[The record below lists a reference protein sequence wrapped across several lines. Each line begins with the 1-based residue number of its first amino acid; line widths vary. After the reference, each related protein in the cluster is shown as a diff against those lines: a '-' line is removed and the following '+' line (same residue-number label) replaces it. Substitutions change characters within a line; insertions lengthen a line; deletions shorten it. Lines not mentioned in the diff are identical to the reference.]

1 MGTGV
6 INDPIGDMLTRIRNG
21 LIARHGEVRIPHS
34 RLKAR
39 IAEILVREGYVED
52 VDIVVAGVNSE
63 ITVKLKYASNR
74 SPVIHGLKRVSR
86 PGLRVYA
93 GRNEMPKVQG
103 GLGVAI
109 LSTSKG
115 IMTDREA
122 RKAHVGGELLCEV
135 W

>member
-6 INDPIGDMLTRIRNG
+6 ITDPIADLLTRIRNG

-34 RLKAR
+34 RVKAR

-52 VDIVVAGVNSE
+52 VEIIPAGINSE
-63 ITVKLKYASNR
+63 IKVTLKYAANR
-74 SPVIHGLKRVSR
+74 TPVIHGLKRVSR

-93 GRNEMPKVQG
+93 GRNEMPRVQG
-103 GLGVAI
+103 GLGIAI
-109 LSTSKG
+109 LSTSRG
-115 IMTDREA
+115 VMTDREA
-122 RKAHVGGELLCEV
+122 RRAHVGGELLCEV

>member
-34 RLKAR
+34 RMKVR

-52 VDIVVAGVNSE
+52 VDVIAAGINSE
-63 ITVKLKYASNR
+63 IKVKLKYASDRN
-74 SPVIHGLKRVSR
+74 PVIHGLKRVSR

-93 GRNEMPKVQG
+93 GRSEMPRVQG

-109 LSTSKG
+109 VSTSKG
-115 IMTDREA
+115 IMTDRDA
-122 RKAHVGGELLCEV
+122 RKARLGGELLCEV

>member
-6 INDPIGDMLTRIRNG
+6 ITDPIADMLTRIRNG

-34 RLKAR
+34 RVKAR

-52 VDIVVAGVNSE
+52 AEIVAAGINSE
-63 ITVKLKYASNR
+63 IKMKLKYAANR
-74 SPVIHGLKRVSR
+74 TPVIHGLKRVSR

-93 GRNEMPKVQG
+93 GVSEVPRVQG
-103 GLGVAI
+103 GLGISI
-109 LSTSKG
+109 LSTSRG
-115 IMTDREA
+115 VMTDREA
-122 RKAHVGGELLCEV
+122 RRAGVGGELLCEV

>member
-6 INDPIGDMLTRIRNG
+6 ITDPIADMLTRIRNG

-34 RLKAR
+34 RVKAR

-52 VDIVVAGVNSE
+52 VEIVPAGINSE
-63 ITVKLKYASNR
+63 IKVKLKYAANR
-74 SPVIHGLKRVSR
+74 TPVIHGLKRVSR

-93 GRNEMPKVQG
+93 GRSEMPRVQG
-103 GLGVAI
+103 GLGVTI
-109 LSTSKG
+109 VSTSRG
-115 IMTDREA
+115 LMTDREA
-122 RKAHVGGELLCEV
+122 RRARVGGELLCEV

>member
-21 LIARHGEVRIPHS
+21 LIARKGDVSIPHS
-34 RLKAR
+34 RLKVR
-39 IAEILVREGYVED
+39 IAEILVNEGYISD
-52 VDIVVAGVNSE
+52 VDIIAAGINSE
-63 ITVKLKYASNR
+63 IKVKLKYTQDR
-74 SPVIHGLKRVSR
+74 QPVIHGLKRRSR

-93 GRNEMPKVQG
+93 DRNSMPRVQG

-109 LSTSKG
+109 VSTSKG
-115 IMTDREA
+115 IMTDRDA
-122 RKAHVGGELLCEV
+122 RKSRVGGELLCEV